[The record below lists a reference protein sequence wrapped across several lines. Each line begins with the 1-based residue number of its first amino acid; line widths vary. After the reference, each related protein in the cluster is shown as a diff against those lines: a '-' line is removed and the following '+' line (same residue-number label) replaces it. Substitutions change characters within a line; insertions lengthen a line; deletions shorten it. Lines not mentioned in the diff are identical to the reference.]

1 MLGTSH
7 DLWRLLAPTQQ
18 SVPILSRAG
27 CRTTHCFRCNPP
39 IERAELAG
47 DSAALGG
54 CGWGAA
60 CCCGAGAVAAV
71 SERRSAAANPY
82 CWMAVGSKGTCL
94 THRSWSVGGGNTRVV
109 RTLGSATVKRLRAR
123 CTWYYQLALQEAS
136 VQGQY
141 MNYLQVGAWGQ
152 LLRDRRQAEHR
163 HCDRILGE
171 VVESGL
177 AALAGASRQHNQVV

>member
-7 DLWRLLAPTQQ
+7 DLWRLLASTQQ

-82 CWMAVGSKGTCL
+82 CWMAVGCT
-94 THRSWSVGGGNTRVV
+94 TN
-109 RTLGSATVKRLRAR
+109 SATA
-123 CTWYYQLALQEAS
+123 C
-136 VQGQY
+136 
-141 MNYLQVGAWGQ
+141 GA
-152 LLRDRRQAEHR
+152 
-163 HCDRILGE
+163 
-171 VVESGL
+171 
-177 AALAGASRQHNQVV
+177 AAKAHA